1 MAISNRSLLHLEH
14 PPAPKVPT
22 RHGISV
28 IPPVPFEISG
38 TAKAHRPKD
47 QVKEPDRAK
56 SRKARHADCR
66 PHPVAISVL
75 LAVLLSELVASGA
88 KAADLPLPAPSRYD
102 ADPPYAHWGAVYI
115 GPNGGFGLG
124 GGFNYRFSW

>member
-1 MAISNRSLLHLEH
+1 MAFRLFLRYRLRF
-14 PPAPKVPT
+14 PALP
-22 RHGISV
+22 
-28 IPPVPFEISG
+28 
-38 TAKAHRPKD
+38 KAHRPKD

-115 GPNGGFGLG
+115 GLNGGFGLG